1 MRALAIIVFIL
12 ILASCSS
19 TPPTTSSERAPA
31 QSAGPAKTSTGHP
44 AHVDASAFEANEIV
58 PRQHSFIF
66 PDPEARFGYHVTQFR
81 ANHQHQFIVRGR
93 LIAVQN
99 NAKEQQNLKALSTK
113 IAAPLTRDGEY
124 FSVTSDMPRF
134 LLRELISGQRK
145 DFLVDVYDG
154 LIISKPVKVIQRNA
168 RYQIEEKIY
177 DSPMY
182 ADDKRLS
189 NAQYIVFGYSGAPTK
204 RLYLAHVI
212 KAANNYEQL
221 LAVDF
226 DQPMEIT
233 NGVVIELNKKDSE
246 DNKLKRG
253 ETLSANVAGKQVNF
267 TVQREIYFDKRT
279 AEGFPDGY

>member
-1 MRALAIIVFIL
+1 
-12 ILASCSS
+12 
-19 TPPTTSSERAPA
+19 
-31 QSAGPAKTSTGHP
+31 
-44 AHVDASAFEANEIV
+44 
-58 PRQHSFIF
+58 
-66 PDPEARFGYHVTQFR
+66 
-81 ANHQHQFIVRGR
+81 VRGR
-93 LIAVQN
+93 LIPVQN
-99 NAKEQQNLKALSTK
+99 NAKEQQNLKALSTT
-113 IAAPLTRDGEY
+113 IAVPRTKDGEY
-124 FSVTSDMPRF
+124 FSVTSDKPRF
-134 LLRELISGQRK
+134 LLRELISGKRK
-145 DFLVDVYDG
+145 DILVDVYDG
-154 LIISKPVKVIQRNA
+154 LILPKPAKVVEINA

-189 NAQYIVFGYSGAPTK
+189 NAQYSVFGYSGTPTK

-253 ETLSANVAGKQVNF
+253 ETLSAEVAGNQVNF
-267 TVQREIYFDKRT
+267 TVQKEIYFDKRT
-279 AEGFPDGY
+279 ADGFPNGY